1 MEPKQYYIGID
12 VGGTSV
18 KEGLFDEDGNLL
30 AKASVPT
37 PPIVDAAGFAAV
49 TEAID
54 QVVAKAQIPR
64 AFVSGIGLAVP
75 CPIPAS
81 GDAKVKANIAINLP
95 ELKIAIQEHCP
106 DAVVKYENDAN
117 AAAMGEAWLGSAKG
131 VQNVVMVTIGTGV
144 GGGVIVNGD
153 VVSGVVGAGGE
164 IGHMCLNPAEERTC
178 GCGGHGHL
186 EQYSSATGVVSNYL
200 AECKKA
206 GVEPIELTGPS
217 DSKDVFQAC
226 REGDKLALA
235 AADTMADYLGRALAL
250 IPNVVDPEIFLIGG
264 GASASADVYLDK
276 VREHFKQYALSAS
289 RETPIK
295 VASLGNDAGIIGAA
309 YVALRAAG
317 KWLVQG
323 GQVTLHQHG
332 AKGTALA
339 PMPAPNC
346 AVPLPSAK
354 ARRQRATIATS
365 KYTYQ
370 VEDIH
375 GKRSCLWSPEPR

>member
-54 QVVAKAQIPR
+54 QVIAKAQIPR
-64 AFVSGIGLAVP
+64 AFVAGIGLAVP

-95 ELKIAIQEHCP
+95 ELRIAIQEHCP

-164 IGHMCLNPAEERTC
+164 IGHMCLNPEEERTC

-186 EQYSSATGVVSNYL
+186 EQYSSATGVVR
-200 AECKKA
+200 CMKKLLDENPDTPCTLRGTDFA
-206 GVEPIELTGPS
+206 A
-217 DSKDVFQAC
+217 KDVFDAA
-226 REGDKLALA
+226 RAGDALA
-235 AADTMADYLGRALAL
+235 AREVDEMTDTLGMALAS
-250 IPNVVDPEIFLIGG
+250 IASTTDPEMFMVGG
-264 GASASADVYLDK
+264 GVARAGDVLFNPL
-276 VREHFKQYALSAS
+276 REHFKTYAFSS
-289 RETPIK
+289 CRETPI
-295 VASLGNDAGIIGAA
+295 VAATLGNDAGIYGA
-309 YVALRAAG
+309 VRLIVG
-317 KWLVQG
+317 
-323 GQVTLHQHG
+323 
-332 AKGTALA
+332 
-339 PMPAPNC
+339 
-346 AVPLPSAK
+346 
-354 ARRQRATIATS
+354 
-365 KYTYQ
+365 
-370 VEDIH
+370 E
-375 GKRSCLWSPEPR
+375 

>member
-64 AFVSGIGLAVP
+64 AFVAGIGLAVP

-95 ELKIAIQEHCP
+95 ELRVAIQEHCP

-144 GGGVIVNGD
+144 GGGVLRDVLAGD
-153 VVSGVVGAGGE
+153 T
-164 IGHMCLNPAEERTC
+164 P
-178 GCGGHGHL
+178 
-186 EQYSSATGVVSNYL
+186 Y
-200 AECKKA
+200 
-206 GVEPIELTGPS
+206 
-217 DSKDVFQAC
+217 
-226 REGDKLALA
+226 
-235 AADTMADYLGRALAL
+235 
-250 IPNVVDPEIFLIGG
+250 IFVKHVY
-264 GASASADVYLDK
+264 ASASLAGALACVVLWPLAGEMAAMLCGSALVVA
-276 VREHFKQYALSAS
+276 VRILSAHF
-289 RETPIK
+289 RW
-295 VASLGNDAGIIGAA
+295 N
-309 YVALRAAG
+309 
-317 KWLVQG
+317 
-323 GQVTLHQHG
+323 
-332 AKGTALA
+332 
-339 PMPAPNC
+339 
-346 AVPLPSAK
+346 LPHAH
-354 ARRQRATIATS
+354 
-365 KYTYQ
+365 
-370 VEDIH
+370 D
-375 GKRSCLWSPEPR
+375 

>member
-64 AFVSGIGLAVP
+64 AFVAGIGLAVP

-95 ELKIAIQEHCP
+95 ELRIAIQEHCP

-144 GGGVIVNGD
+144 GGGVIINGD
-153 VVSGVVGAGGE
+153 VVSGVVGAGG
-164 IGHMCLNPAEERTC
+164 IVLCITDIMEE
-178 GCGGHGHL
+178 GSQVLL
-186 EQYSSATGVVSNYL
+186 EGETEAAQKGLGIADEHDGVWMPGVLSR
-200 AECKKA
+200 KKQVA
-206 GVEPIELTGPS
+206 APIMA
-217 DSKDVFQAC
+217 AC
-226 REGDKLALA
+226 
-235 AADTMADYLGRALAL
+235 
-250 IPNVVDPEIFLIGG
+250 
-264 GASASADVYLDK
+264 
-276 VREHFKQYALSAS
+276 
-289 RETPIK
+289 
-295 VASLGNDAGIIGAA
+295 
-309 YVALRAAG
+309 
-317 KWLVQG
+317 
-323 GQVTLHQHG
+323 
-332 AKGTALA
+332 
-339 PMPAPNC
+339 
-346 AVPLPSAK
+346 
-354 ARRQRATIATS
+354 
-365 KYTYQ
+365 
-370 VEDIH
+370 
-375 GKRSCLWSPEPR
+375 

>member
-64 AFVSGIGLAVP
+64 AFVAGIGLAVP

-95 ELKIAIQEHCP
+95 ELKVAIQEHCP

-144 GGGVIVNGD
+144 GAGVLSGGKLVHGMMHPEAGHILVTRDPRDTIGEH
-153 VVSGVVGAGGE
+153 SGCPFHDNCLEGLIAGPGVKKRWGGKSAGE
-164 IGHMCLNPAEERTC
+164 MADDPEAMDLLAG
-178 GCGGHGHL
+178 
-186 EQYSSATGVVSNYL
+186 YL
-200 AECKKA
+200 A
-206 GVEPIELTGPS
+206 
-217 DSKDVFQAC
+217 QALMTYILC
-226 REGDKLALA
+226 YAPQK
-235 AADTMADYLGRALAL
+235 
-250 IPNVVDPEIFLIGG
+250 IVIGG
-264 GASASADVYLDK
+264 GVAD
-276 VREHFKQYALSAS
+276 H
-289 RETPIK
+289 TPI
-295 VASLGNDAGIIGAA
+295 
-309 YVALRAAG
+309 
-317 KWLVQG
+317 
-323 GQVTLHQHG
+323 
-332 AKGTALA
+332 
-339 PMPAPNC
+339 
-346 AVPLPSAK
+346 VPL
-354 ARRQRATIATS
+354 ARKKCAEMLNGYIVTPEMA
-365 KYTYQ
+365 
-370 VEDIH
+370 DIDSYIVNNSLE
-375 GKRSCLWSPEPR
+375 GKQGIMGCLALGAQALQ

>member
-37 PPIVDAAGFAAV
+37 PPIVDATGFAAV

-54 QVVAKAQIPR
+54 QVVAKARIPR
-64 AFVSGIGLAVP
+64 AFVAGIGLAVP

-95 ELKIAIQEHCP
+95 ELRIAIQKHCP

-164 IGHMCLNPAEERTC
+164 IGHMCLNPAEERAC

-186 EQYSSATGVVSNYL
+186 EQYSSATGVVR
-200 AECKKA
+200 CMKKLLDA
-206 GVEPIELTGPS
+206 NPDTACTLRGKDFEA
-217 DSKDVFQAC
+217 KDVFDAA
-226 REGDKLALA
+226 RAGDALA
-235 AADTMADYLGRALAL
+235 AREVDEMASTLGMALAN
-250 IPNVVDPEIFLIGG
+250 IAATTDPEMFMIGG
-264 GASASADVYLDK
+264 GVARAGEVLFTPL
-276 VREHFKQYALSAS
+276 VRHYKEYAFQSCK
-289 RETPIK
+289 ETPIK
-295 VASLGNDAGIIGAA
+295 AASLGNDAGIYGA
-309 YVALRAAG
+309 VRLI
-317 KWLVQG
+317 V
-323 GQVTLHQHG
+323 G
-332 AKGTALA
+332 A
-339 PMPAPNC
+339 
-346 AVPLPSAK
+346 
-354 ARRQRATIATS
+354 
-365 KYTYQ
+365 
-370 VEDIH
+370 
-375 GKRSCLWSPEPR
+375 

>member
-49 TEAID
+49 IEAID

-64 AFVSGIGLAVP
+64 AFVAGIGLAVP

-95 ELKIAIQEHCP
+95 ELRVAIQEHCP

-186 EQYSSATGVVSNYL
+186 EQYSSATGVVR
-200 AECKKA
+200 CMKKLLDENPDA
-206 GVEPIELTGPS
+206 DCVLRGKDFEA
-217 DSKDVFQAC
+217 KDVFDAA
-226 REGDKLALA
+226 RNGDALA
-235 AADTMADYLGRALAL
+235 AREVDEMTDTLGMALAS
-250 IPNVVDPEIFLIGG
+250 IASTTDPEMFLIGG
-264 GASASADVYLDK
+264 GVARAGDVLFDPL
-276 VREHFKQYALSAS
+276 VEHFKTYAFKSC

-295 VASLGNDAGIIGAA
+295 AASLGNDAGIYGA
-309 YVALRAAG
+309 VRLIVG
-317 KWLVQG
+317 
-323 GQVTLHQHG
+323 
-332 AKGTALA
+332 
-339 PMPAPNC
+339 
-346 AVPLPSAK
+346 
-354 ARRQRATIATS
+354 
-365 KYTYQ
+365 
-370 VEDIH
+370 E
-375 GKRSCLWSPEPR
+375 

>member
-186 EQYSSATGVVSNYL
+186 EQYSSATGVVR
-200 AECKKA
+200 CMKKLLDA
-206 GVEPIELTGPS
+206 NPDTACTLRGKDFEA
-217 DSKDVFQAC
+217 KDVFDAA
-226 REGDKLALA
+226 RAGDALA
-235 AADTMADYLGRALAL
+235 AREVDEMASTLGMALAN
-250 IPNVVDPEIFLIGG
+250 IAATTDPEMFMIGG
-264 GASASADVYLDK
+264 GVARAGEILFNPL
-276 VREHFKQYALSAS
+276 VRHYKEYAFQSCK
-289 RETPIK
+289 ETPIK
-295 VASLGNDAGIIGAA
+295 AASLGNDAGIYGA
-309 YVALRAAG
+309 VRLI
-317 KWLVQG
+317 V
-323 GQVTLHQHG
+323 G
-332 AKGTALA
+332 A
-339 PMPAPNC
+339 
-346 AVPLPSAK
+346 
-354 ARRQRATIATS
+354 
-365 KYTYQ
+365 
-370 VEDIH
+370 
-375 GKRSCLWSPEPR
+375 